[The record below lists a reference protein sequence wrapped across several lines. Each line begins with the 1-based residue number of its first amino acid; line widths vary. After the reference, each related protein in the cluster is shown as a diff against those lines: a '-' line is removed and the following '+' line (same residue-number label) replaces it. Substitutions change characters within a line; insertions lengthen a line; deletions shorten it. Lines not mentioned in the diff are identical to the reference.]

1 MAIFSATDPSGE
13 IIMMASSMFI
23 VTFFMGYL
31 PTRLS
36 APQKIMNLISLYGAG
51 LLVGA
56 ALIVIV
62 PEGMTVLFNAV
73 TEQEKPLTPAERHE
87 TDELINRYVGLS
99 LIVGF
104 TIMLMID

>member
-1 MAIFSATDPSGE
+1 MAIFSAADPSSE
-13 IIMMASSMFI
+13 ILTMAIMMFVI
-23 VTFFMGYL
+23 TFLMGYL
-31 PTRLS
+31 PTRLTAS
-36 APQKIMNLISLYGAG
+36 QKIMNLISLFGAG

-73 TEQEKPLTPAERHE
+73 TAQQAPTTPEARHE
-87 TDELINRYVGLS
+87 TDEMINRYVGAS

-104 TIMLMID
+104 TIMLLID